1 MTTGLRAF
9 YSCSRELGCVRA
21 PCSRPRNVLVACA
34 SPLGWLVW
42 DGAVWYGERHLGE
55 ICNFR
60 DIFLNKIIR
69 DGEILSISVVSEF
82 ILNLPA
88 LVFAYDF

>member
-1 MTTGLRAF
+1 MLSTPALV
-9 YSCSRELGCVRA
+9 SWCVRA
-21 PCSRPRNVLVACA
+21 PCSKHENVLVACA

-42 DGAVWYGERHLGE
+42 DGVVWYGERHPGE
-55 ICNFR
+55 TCNFR

-69 DGEILSISVVSEF
+69 DSEIPSISDVLEF

-88 LVFAYDF
+88 IVVTSDF